1 MSATLIWIMCAVIV
15 AALAIWLVAVALA
28 ARRPGG
34 GQHVEPRRGRVQG
47 GNHLGG
53 GRSLSPDRDAEL
65 VPGED
70 PNKPT
75 VPVRTRGTSP
85 MDL

>member
-1 MSATLIWIMCAVIV
+1 MSATMIWIMCAAIV
-15 AALAIWLVAVALA
+15 AALAIWLVAVELA
-28 ARRPGG
+28 GRRPSAG
-34 GQHVEPRRGRVQG
+34 HHAEPRRGRVQG

-53 GRSLSPDRDAEL
+53 GRSVSPDRDAEL
-65 VPGED
+65 VPGEN